1 MPKMKAG
8 IMFWDTGS
16 NSLPFQIV
24 YAHVITGTIPNAPAN
39 PAA

>member
-24 YAHVITGTIPNAPAN
+24 YAQVITGTVPNAPTN